1 MALPK
6 LLRVFLAQND
16 ALTAFERNVQRQRPR
31 GARVTDIESAFDW
44 SITPE
49 GFDYWYQTNREYELY
64 VAARLTRP
72 YYGDDDG
79 RAD

>member
-16 ALTAFERNVQRQRPR
+16 ALTAFERNVQRQRPHR
-31 GARVTDIESAFDW
+31 ARVSDIESAFAW
-44 SITPE
+44 RITPE
-49 GFDYWYQTNREYELY
+49 GFDYWYQVDRGYQLY

>member
-1 MALPK
+1 MTLPK

-16 ALTAFERNVQRQRPR
+16 ALTAFERNVQRQRPSY
-31 GARVTDIESAFDW
+31 ARITDIAGAFDW

-49 GFDYWYQTNREYELY
+49 GFDYWDQMDREYGLY

>member
-44 SITPE
+44 SITP
-49 GFDYWYQTNREYELY
+49 RRI
-64 VAARLTRP
+64 RLL
-72 YYGDDDG
+72 
-79 RAD
+79 ASNE